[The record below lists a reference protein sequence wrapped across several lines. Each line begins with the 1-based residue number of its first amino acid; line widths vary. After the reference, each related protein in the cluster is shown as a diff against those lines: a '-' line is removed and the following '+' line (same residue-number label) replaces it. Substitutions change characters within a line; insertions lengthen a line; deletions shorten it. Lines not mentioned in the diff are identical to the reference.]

1 MPEEK
6 PIIKKVIYSII
17 QVIGVLFIL
26 AVVLFVVS
34 YRSYSY
40 YEYRTI
46 TNESYYIMKGLQGKL
61 SFYYKENKKWPH
73 NIYEIAPSIPE
84 GRWTDKI
91 QILTKNDTNGTIVI
105 QSTFKGLSG
114 ELFKGKTFSISSNDG
129 GVTWQCG
136 LNATQGT
143 SLIKELL
150 PTNCR

>member
-1 MPEEK
+1 MLEEK
-6 PIIKKVIYSII
+6 PIIKKVTYSII

-26 AVVLFVVS
+26 AAVLFAFS
-34 YRSYSY
+34 YRGYSY

-46 TNESYYIMKGLQGKL
+46 TNEAYWIMKDLQGKL
-61 SFYYKENKKWPH
+61 SFYYRENKKWPH
-73 NIYEIAPSIPE
+73 NVYEIAPSIPE

-105 QSTFKGLSG
+105 QSTFKELSG
-114 ELFKGKTFSISSNDG
+114 ELFKGRTFSISSNDG
-129 GVTWQCG
+129 GTTWQCG
-136 LNATQGT
+136 LNAIQGT